1 MRSEIKKSKGKEKP
15 TSLNQ
20 LKRLN
25 DELRGSYYQITSKNG
40 KSYNEE
46 KIVKVIRN
54 IQRIN
59 ELTFDESTSYN
70 NDSFFMTD
78 IINELFDTNGSL
90 YMRNNG
96 SLYLSQF
103 ESNGRYKKCPV
114 SIVNNSK
121 NLRIIKTPW
130 RNDVGILLG
139 DYSRSAEEIESSY
152 KGLIKSF
159 KGLVLDTEKVV
170 GELSEIIKNI
180 SLIEDYSIYN
190 KSYFIT
196 SVVKEKSGY
205 NGNIRLD
212 LTTTNS
218 KLNLI
223 LDKKIPKFW
232 GKTIY
237 PLAII
242 DNSKN
247 LAIIDSRGKHG
258 HIIDGCFTNLPFC
271 NKLDLE
277 INELYDEIKD
287 VIHYRKK
294 LINAKNTKLSKP

>member
-20 LKRLN
+20 LNRLN

-223 LDKKIPKFW
+223 LDKKIPNFGVKQS
-232 GKTIY
+232 I
-237 PLAII
+237 L
-242 DNSKN
+242 
-247 LAIIDSRGKHG
+247 
-258 HIIDGCFTNLPFC
+258 
-271 NKLDLE
+271 
-277 INELYDEIKD
+277 
-287 VIHYRKK
+287 
-294 LINAKNTKLSKP
+294 